1 MEATAPAR
9 FTLVKQKRKARPAAA
24 EKKEGS
30 LFTSEIFQVVP
41 ERSRITN
48 FLSN

>member
-24 EKKEGS
+24 EKKE
-30 LFTSEIFQVVP
+30 VP
-41 ERSRITN
+41 VHI
-48 FLSN
+48 